1 MATWAKC
8 NNKQG
13 EALWVNL
20 DNVTS
25 MTWRDTPEQGTDVVF
40 INGGHE
46 VVRQKPE
53 DLAGPSASR

>member
-1 MATWAKC
+1 MATWARCDNEK
-8 NNKQG
+8 G

-20 DNVTS
+20 DNVTT

-46 VVRQKPE
+46 VVRQRPE
-53 DLAGPSASR
+53 DLAEPPEPR